1 MKCRMCGG
9 PAVLRLRAYKLT
21 LCPQCLKDFVLRR
34 VRKAIKEYGLLAPQE
49 RVMVAVSGGKDS
61 LSLWDLLDRLG
72 YPTKGFHINLG
83 IGGYSERSEEMAK
96 AFAQARGLEL
106 QVERVKDHFYGM
118 GVPELSRLDHRPPC
132 SLCGMVKRYLMNK
145 AAMEGGWVLATG
157 HNLDDEAAT
166 LLGNVLDWKEGYL
179 ARQSPKLEASEGF
192 ARRVKPL
199 VLCTE
204 REMAAYAITSGIQY
218 ILEECPF
225 SRGAT
230 SLFYKDLLNQ
240 LEERSPGAK
249 LRFYRN
255 FLKINHLF
263 RIEELRLNP
272 CGICG
277 YPTTG
282 EICNF
287 CRLKERAARMAQKK
301 EGAEDTPAPSL
312 SL

>member
-1 MKCRMCGG
+1 MRCRMCGQ
-9 PAVLRLRAYKLT
+9 PAVLRLRAYRLN
-21 LCPQCLKDFVLRR
+21 LCPRCLREFVTRR
-34 VRKAIKEYGLLAPQE
+34 VQKAIKEYRLLEPGE
-49 RVMVAVSGGKDS
+49 KVMVAVSGGKDS

-72 YPTKGFHINLG
+72 YPTLGFYINLG
-83 IGGYSERSEEMAK
+83 IGEYSERSEEMVRS
-96 AFAQARGLEL
+96 FAEARGLEVH
-106 QVERVKDHFYGM
+106 VERVRDHFYGL
-118 GVPELSRLDHRPPC
+118 GIPELSRLDHRPPC

-145 AAMEGGWVLATG
+145 VALEGGWVLATG

-179 ARQSPKLEASEGF
+179 ARQSPRLEASPGF

-225 SRGAT
+225 SHGAT

-255 FLKINHLF
+255 FLKVRHLF
-263 RIEELRLNP
+263 RIEEPHLNP
-272 CGICG
+272 CKACG

-287 CRLKERAARMAQKK
+287 CRLRERANQRLPQQ
-301 EGAEDTPAPSL
+301 
-312 SL
+312 